1 MTVLRL
7 EREREV
13 RSKSP
18 ATKSVS
24 TILPTGTQFLP
35 DAVSKFEYYI
45 GPASPYILQQLE
57 AWLDLL
63 GYEPVAYAIT
73 ATGDAPR
80 PTWAYC
86 KAILKRVAQDIA
98 DGKDYT
104 TKKSRSGRGAGDY
117 EQREY
122 TVSEDLP
129 QWMIDRI
136 AAKKAAEATPDA
148 SGCGSRARP

>member
-1 MTVLRL
+1 MYNIVRL
-7 EREREV
+7 ERELD
-13 RSKSP
+13 STKQSP
-18 ATKSVS
+18 TTKSVS
-24 TILPTGTQFLP
+24 SILPTDVKFLP
-35 DAVSKFEYYI
+35 DTVSKFEYFI
-45 GPASPYILQQLE
+45 GPVTPYVLKQLE
-57 AWLDLL
+57 AWLALL
-63 GYEPVAYAIT
+63 GYDPLVYAIT

-86 KAILKRVAQDIA
+86 KAILKRIAQDIA

-104 TKKSRSGRGAGDY
+104 RKGQRRDRSGAGDY

-136 AAKKAAEATPDA
+136 AAQRAGEAPPET
-148 SGCGSRARP
+148 SGRS

>member
-1 MTVLRL
+1 M
-7 EREREV
+7 
-13 RSKSP
+13 
-18 ATKSVS
+18 
-24 TILPTGTQFLP
+24 
-35 DAVSKFEYYI
+35 
-45 GPASPYILQQLE
+45 E
-57 AWLDLL
+57 AWLSLL
-63 GYEPVAYAIT
+63 GYDPLVYAIT

-104 TKKSRSGRGAGDY
+104 RKAQRRGRSGAGDY

-136 AAKKAAEATPDA
+136 AAQRAGEAPPDA
-148 SGCGSRARP
+148 SGRS